1 MLAASTSASQ
11 ASSSASAAK
20 QSAMEA
26 SGSATLAKSWA
37 NGGTGVRE
45 GEDTDNAKYWATV
58 AAGSGFVEVGDNGSG
73 TLLALILG
81 NAVPGCF
88 TVGTASNYSDMPAS
102 IVGGYSANGVFFPAS
117 DSVEDYGVFLWQ
129 VRNAEPSKYGRV
141 WYRAIRSGAWNNDW
155 KLLSAETD
163 AKTVA
168 AAVYEEMAAAY
179 NEGVMSV

>member
-1 MLAASTSASQ
+1 
-11 ASSSASAAK
+11 
-20 QSAMEA
+20 MEA